1 MTWAMPV
8 SIPSVVVICAVL
20 FFVCFNCLGILD
32 MSILYL
38 IKSIPTLFPINSFPI
53 SITAF
58 PSPSQVLCDL
68 NPLILLS
75 SASIYMCVGPFTKAW
90 AVSQELYP

>member
-8 SIPSVVVICAVL
+8 SIPSVVVICTVL
-20 FFVCFNCLGILD
+20 FVCFNCLGISD

-38 IKSIPTLFPINSFPI
+38 IKSTPTLFLFNSFPN
-53 SITAF
+53 STTAF
-58 PSPSQVLCDL
+58 PSQSQVLCDL
-68 NPLILLS
+68 NSLILLS
-75 SASIYMCVGPFTKAW
+75 SASMCVGPW